1 MKFSFKKFTFS
12 GNKLP
17 KPKKVSGT
25 GEFKTTPKGGSKVT
39 GSTGSKPLKSS
50 GGGKSVGG
58 KVGKANSIKGNKLS
72 PPKKLSAPKKMK
84 TPKPAKPKKVK
95 M

>member
-12 GNKLP
+12 GNSLP

-25 GEFKTTPKGGSKVT
+25 GEFKTTPKSA
-39 GSTGSKPLKSS
+39 
-50 GGGKSVGG
+50 GGGKT
-58 KVGKANSIKGNKLS
+58 KVGKS
-72 PPKKLSAPKKMK
+72 PAPAKSKPAK
-84 TPKPAKPKKVK
+84 PTKSSTPKTAKPPKPKKVK